1 VLTYSLCV
9 CYTLGVSAD
18 VLEKPIQ
25 QDATEQGFSVQ
36 QPAFSGSLTE
46 LAHALHTRNIRPQQI
61 DVLKLVQDYLGYF
74 NELANDNLDLAS
86 EALPMVA
93 RIIELKVR
101 FLLPRPPK
109 TEEEAEEELLKETL
123 EAVILLEELENAIE
137 FLRQRRAERR
147 IVLPATMPRP
157 DYPRAERPIKIG
169 LTRLAEM
176 ASRYNFANYFE
187 MAIERITM
195 ASGMKSLMQKLRHFV
210 RGRFSDLV
218 ESKDWEVVTVTFAG
232 MLELFKEGK
241 LRAVQE
247 EPYGTIELELEA
259 VEAKEAA

>member
-1 VLTYSLCV
+1 
-9 CYTLGVSAD
+9 VSAD
-18 VLEKPIQ
+18 VLDKPIQ
-25 QDATEQGFSVQ
+25 QDVEEQGFRVQ

-46 LAHALHTRNIRPQQI
+46 LAHALHTRHITPQQI

-74 NELANDNLDLAS
+74 NELAKDNLDLAS

-93 RIIELKVR
+93 RIVELKVR

-109 TEEEAEEELLKETL
+109 TEEEVEEELLKDTL

-137 FLRQRRAERR
+137 RRAERR

-169 LTRLAEM
+169 LSRLAEM

-195 ASGMKSLMQKLRHFV
+195 ATGMKRLMQALRHFG
-210 RGRFSDLV
+210 RGKFSDLV
-218 ESKDWEVVTVTFAG
+218 ESKEWEIVTVTFAG

-247 EPYGTIELELEA
+247 EPYGTIELELEVA
-259 VEAKEAA
+259 EEREAA

>member
-1 VLTYSLCV
+1 MV
-9 CYTLGVSAD
+9 AEKQPA
-18 VLEKPIQ
+18 LEEMQ
-25 QDATEQGFSVQ
+25 EHQGFMVRQ
-36 QPAFSGSLTE
+36 EAFTGSLTE
-46 LAHALHTRNIRPQQI
+46 LAHALHTRALTPQQI
-61 DVLKLVQDYLGYF
+61 DVLKLVQEYLVYF
-74 NELANDNLDLAS
+74 NDLAATNLDIAS

-93 RIIELKVR
+93 RIVELKVR

-109 TEEEAEEELLKETL
+109 TEEEAEEQLLKETL
-123 EAVILLEELENAIE
+123 LAVVSLEELENAIE

-147 IVLPATMPRP
+147 IVMPAALPRP

-195 ASGMKSLMQKLRHFV
+195 AMGMRHLMQRLRQFL
-210 RGRFSDLV
+210 RGTFADLV
-218 ESKDWEVVTVTFAG
+218 DSKDWEVVTVTFAG

-241 LRAVQE
+241 LRATQT
-247 EPYGTIELELEA
+247 EPYGPIELDLE
-259 VEAKEAA
+259 VSEAQEQEAA